1 MLRNG
6 NVLHMSE
13 LDTAFYSIAKE
24 NGVADKR
31 CSRKVTEQLL
41 QDEIPGIEFRKP
53 KRVNE

>member
-1 MLRNG
+1 
-6 NVLHMSE
+6 MSE